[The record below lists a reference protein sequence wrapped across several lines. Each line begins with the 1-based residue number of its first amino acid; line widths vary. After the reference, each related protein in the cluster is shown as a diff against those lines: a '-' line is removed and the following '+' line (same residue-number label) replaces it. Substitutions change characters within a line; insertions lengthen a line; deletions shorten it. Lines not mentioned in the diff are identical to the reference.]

1 MKMFPNLEAALLLD
15 AEVTVTEEVQSLQCS
30 LSVPRVD
37 GGSWVS
43 VTLQRGC
50 LVGDHGNVAFLIE
63 VSRRLSQHQ
72 SRSERDRLGTI
83 MLIAFSFVKLIIHTL
98 SRQ

>member
-1 MKMFPNLEAALLLD
+1 MQKLQSQRRYDHSSAAF
-15 AEVTVTEEVQSLQCS
+15 QSQ
-30 LSVPRVD
+30 RVGD
-37 GGSWVS
+37 GSWVS

-50 LVGDHGNVAFLIE
+50 LVGDLFGNVTFLIE
-63 VSRRLSQHQ
+63 VSRRLSQHH
-72 SRSERDRLGTI
+72 SRSERDHLVTI